1 MKPVRFKESTK
12 VLSAPESMP
21 ECGELHVFN
30 DGKDCISK
38 WKPSFVERIKILF
51 GGCVWLG
58 IMSGDTQPP
67 VFVSGHYPFIRPSLW
82 ESSKVTISAMLY
94 GAGTGI
100 NIEPVETG
108 ESNNGN
114 DGESN

>member
-12 VLSAPESMP
+12 VLTAPG
-21 ECGELHVFN
+21 CGELHVFSDGN
-30 DGKDCISK
+30 DCVSK
-38 WKPSFVERIKILF
+38 WKPSFAERIKILL

-58 IMSGDTQPP
+58 VMSGNTQPP

-82 ESSKVTISAMLY
+82 ESLKVNISALLY

-100 NIEPVETG
+100 NIDPDEIG
-108 ESNNGN
+108 KSNN

>member
-1 MKPVRFKESTK
+1 MKPVHFKESFR
-12 VLSAPESMP
+12 VLTAPN
-21 ECGELHVFN
+21 CGDLHVFTN
-30 DGKDCISK
+30 GKDCISK
-38 WKPSFVERIKILF
+38 WKPSFWERIKILF

-58 IMSGDTQPP
+58 VSSGDTQPP

-82 ESSKVTISAMLY
+82 ESLKVNISALLY

-100 NIEPVETG
+100 NIDPVETG
-108 ESNNGN
+108 ESNIDN